1 MSDLGLQLPL
11 RIRHLNHE
19 CIVVEDAIG
28 ARCHYVYLDT
38 DDTRRRS
45 RNSVRPEQGMGI
57 AQVVARALTVELER
71 RRGSRGVR
79 RSPARRG
86 CGYGGVMVAHKKA
99 RRSEPDRPSW
109 SLQGDALGRPAGD
122 PLTYQSAR

>member
-11 RIRHLNHE
+11 RVRHLNGE

-28 ARCHYVYLDT
+28 TRCHYVYLDT

-45 RNSVRPEQGMGI
+45 RNSVRPEQGLRI

-71 RRGSRGVR
+71 CNSGLARDSADLLRGV
-79 RSPARRG
+79 
-86 CGYGGVMVAHKKA
+86 
-99 RRSEPDRPSW
+99 
-109 SLQGDALGRPAGD
+109 DALTETTEQA
-122 PLTYQSAR
+122 

>member
-28 ARCHYVYLDT
+28 TRCHYVYLDT

-71 RRGSRGVR
+71 RAAGVAGESADLLR
-79 RSPARRG
+79 A
-86 CGYGGVMVAHKKA
+86 V
-99 RRSEPDRPSW
+99 
-109 SLQGDALGRPAGD
+109 DAATETGERA
-122 PLTYQSAR
+122 